1 MEIVGT
7 VGTLLNQKGS
17 QLWTILPDATVF
29 DAIQRM
35 AEKNVGALLVMEG
48 DRLMGIISE
57 RDYTRKVILKGRSS
71 KESPVR
77 EIMTPQPVTVSP
89 HDSIAECMR
98 VVAEKRVRHLP
109 VLDGDKVVG
118 VLSVGDLVKWT
129 ISAQETTIDQL
140 EKFITGAYPA

>member
-1 MEIVGT
+1 MEIIGT
-7 VGTLLNQKGS
+7 VGTLLHQKGS
-17 QLWTILPDATVF
+17 QLWTTSPEATVF
-29 DAIQRM
+29 DAIHQM

-48 DRLMGIISE
+48 EDLVGIISE

-77 EIMTPQPVTVSP
+77 EIMTPQPITVSRE
-89 HDSIAECMR
+89 DSIAECMR
-98 VVAEKRVRHLP
+98 VVAERRVRHLP
-109 VLDGDKVVG
+109 VLDGAKVVG

-140 EKFITGAYPA
+140 EKYITGTYPA